1 MIDTG
6 VYILICY
13 KPVQKFPPH
22 KRQIT
27 SWLDGVHETQRPVF
41 SQIVLQSLKY
51 TVFQSCKHLRDT
63 EARFIFKMIPTVY
76 CTPDRTA
83 SPVFPILPFYDF
95 IGKSMRLKLCNDFR
109 LGDCRID

>member
-63 EARFIFKMIPTVY
+63 EARFILSVLTTVY
-76 CTPDRTA
+76 CAADRTA
-83 SPVFPILPFYDF
+83 SPVFPILSFYYL
-95 IGKSMRLKLCNDFR
+95 IGKRMRLKLRNDFR
-109 LGDCRID
+109 LGN